1 MEIFAHTSELTGS
14 AVSVLA
20 PASVMS
26 EDFFFSPLHHTQ
38 RERCITGLI
47 KQGGIPSA
55 KGPESRGRSEHKVKG
70 KQETK
75 KDHLR
80 PH

>member
-1 MEIFAHTSELTGS
+1 MEIFAHASELIGS

-26 EDFFFSPLHHTQ
+26 EDFFSPFHRTQ

-75 KDHLR
+75 KDNLR